1 MATGAPGKAPLI
13 RHPPSADL
21 RRNFGE
27 NLRAARLKAGLSQ
40 SELGRRVGR
49 SQQYI
54 SLVEVGSENLT
65 LDTMSMLAKIVEQD
79 VIIMLQ
85 QAPDAA
91 AEG

>member
-1 MATGAPGKAPLI
+1 MASRAPGKPGLAG
-13 RHPPSADL
+13 RPPSADL